1 MERFSNKKLGKI
13 RFSGCLMHH
22 QPLLKKIKKSFKKVL
37 TNNNKSSII
46 ITELRKKGIDKMNK
60 KEMINKLNKI
70 MDEVEELQLELCTM
84 LVNDSKNQELNFADN
99 TLENAFNNLVDTEY
113 RLEKSVQNFKK
124 VLTKL

>member
-1 MERFSNKKLGKI
+1 M
-13 RFSGCLMHH
+13 
-22 QPLLKKIKKSFKKVL
+22 

-46 ITELRKKGIDKMNK
+46 ITELRKKGIDKLNK

-113 RLEKSVQNFKK
+113 HLKKS
-124 VLTKL
+124 L